1 MTIRQQTNSTV
12 FPADAAIIEL
22 YWQRDEAA
30 IRLTADKYGTR
41 LRALADSFLSDA
53 MAAEEC
59 ENDTYLRTWNAIPPH
74 RPVQY
79 FFAFL
84 AKITRQLA
92 LDACKARQR
101 HKRGGAFTDL
111 TEELQ
116 QCIPSPDDTESAVE
130 AAEWGRVLSAFL
142 QALPPQQRGVFLRR
156 YWYGDSVQAIA
167 VRYGFTQSKVKSML
181 LRTRTALRSHLQKEG
196 MV

>member
-1 MTIRQQTNSTV
+1 MRSIQQKNTV
-12 FPADAAIIEL
+12 PFPSDAAIIEL
-22 YWQRDEAA
+22 YWQRDESA
-30 IRLTADKYGTR
+30 IGATAEKYGVR
-41 LRALADSFLSDA
+41 LRALADSFLDDA

-59 ENDTYLRTWNAIPPH
+59 ESDTYLRTWNAIPPH

-92 LDACKARQR
+92 LDSCKACRRQ
-101 HKRGGAFTDL
+101 KRSTSFIAL

-116 QCIPSPDDTESAVE
+116 QCIPAPDDTESAVE
-130 AAEWGRVLSAFL
+130 AAEWGRALSAFL
-142 QALPPQQRGVFLRR
+142 QTLPKEQRGIFLRR

-181 LRTRTALRSHLQKEG
+181 LRTRKALRSHLQKEG
-196 MV
+196 LV